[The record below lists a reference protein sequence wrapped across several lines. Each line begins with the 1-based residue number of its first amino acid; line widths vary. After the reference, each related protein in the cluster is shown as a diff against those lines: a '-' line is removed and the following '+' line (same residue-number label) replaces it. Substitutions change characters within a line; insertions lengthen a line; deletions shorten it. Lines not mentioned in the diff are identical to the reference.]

1 MPGFIQITDTHIV
14 APGALAYGRSDTAD
28 ALRRA
33 VATINA
39 KLPLLEGIDCAIV
52 TGDLTDHGT
61 PEEYAHFASIM
72 EGLALPWMAVPGN
85 HDRREAMRAAFSD
98 APWMP
103 DAGPIHWVRDF
114 GPFAV
119 IGLDTL
125 LEGAHHGE
133 LSPGGFDF
141 LQASLADIGSQLVVI
156 ATHHPWMH
164 SGIPAMDADNLH
176 GGAALMAQLEAHPGS
191 ARMISGHVHRAVT
204 GQIGRVTCQ
213 IAPATCHAVLT
224 DHRLGHD
231 PQLVLE
237 PGGIT
242 VCRWMDAAGG
252 GLITDILPMGEHPGP
267 WPFAD

>member
-14 APGALAYGRSDTAD
+14 APGALAYGRSDTAL

-39 KLPLLEGIDCAIV
+39 RLPLLDGVDCVIV

-61 PEEYAHFASIM
+61 PEEYAHFAAIM
-72 EGLALPWMAVPGN
+72 ADLALPWQAVPGN
-85 HDRREAMRAAFSD
+85 HDRRAAMREAFAD

-103 DAGPIHWVRDF
+103 KDGPVHWARDF
-114 GPFAV
+114 GPFSV

-125 LEGAHHGE
+125 LEGAHHGA
-133 LSPGGFDF
+133 LSPEGGAF
-141 LQASLADIGSQLVVI
+141 LDAALEAIAPQPAVI

-176 GGAALMAQLEAHPGS
+176 GGAALMARLEAHPGPV
-191 ARMISGHVHRAVT
+191 RMISGHVHRAVT

-213 IAPATCHAVLT
+213 IAPATCHAVQA
-224 DHRLGHD
+224 DHRAGRE

-242 VCRWMDAAGG
+242 VCRWMDWAGG
-252 GLITDILPMGEHPGP
+252 SLVTDILPTGAFPGP
-267 WPFAD
+267 WPFIG

>member
-14 APGALAYGRSDTAD
+14 PPGALAYGRSDTAE
-28 ALRRA
+28 ALHRA

-39 KLPLLEGIDCAIV
+39 KLPLLDGIDGVIV

-61 PEEYAHFASIM
+61 PEEYTHFAAIM
-72 EGLALPWMAVPGN
+72 ADLGLPWQAVPGN
-85 HDRREAMRAAFSD
+85 HDRREAMRMAFAD

-103 DAGPIHWVRDF
+103 AEGPIHWVRDF
-114 GPFAV
+114 GPFSV

-125 LEGAHHGE
+125 LEGAHHGTLCPE
-133 LSPGGFDF
+133 GAAF
-141 LQASLADIGSQLVVI
+141 LDDSLTAIGTKPAII

-164 SGIPAMDADNLH
+164 TGIRAMDADNLRN
-176 GGAALMAQLEAHPGS
+176 GAALMVRLEAHP
-191 ARMISGHVHRAVT
+191 APVRMISGHVHRAVT

-213 IAPATCHAVLT
+213 IAPATCHTVLT
-224 DHRLGHD
+224 EHRTGQEPL
-231 PQLVLE
+231 LVLE

-242 VCRWMDAAGG
+242 VCHWVAEPGPGLVSDA
-252 GLITDILPMGEHPGP
+252 IPTGEFPGP

>member
-14 APGALAYGRSDTAD
+14 PPGALAYERSDTAE

-39 KLPLLEGIDCAIV
+39 KLPLLDGIDCAIV

-61 PEEYAHFASIM
+61 PEEYAHFAAIM
-72 EGLALPWMAVPGN
+72 AELDLPWQAVPGN
-85 HDRREAMRAAFSD
+85 HDRREAMRGAFAS
-98 APWMP
+98 AEWMP
-103 DAGPIHWVRDF
+103 KDGPIHWVRDF
-114 GPFAV
+114 GPFSV

-125 LEGAHHGE
+125 LEGAHHGK
-133 LSPGGFDF
+133 LSPEGFGF
-141 LQASLADIGSQLVVI
+141 LDAALATIGSQPAVI

-164 SGIPAMDADNLH
+164 TGIRSMDADNLRN
-176 GGAALMAQLEAHPGS
+176 GAAMMVRLEAHP
-191 ARMISGHVHRAVT
+191 ALVRMISGHVHRAVT
-204 GQIGRVTCQ
+204 GHIGRVTCQ
-213 IAPATCHAVLT
+213 ISPATCHAVLT
-224 DHRLGHD
+224 EHRVGQE

-242 VCRWMDAAGG
+242 AFHWVSEPGPGLVSDA
-252 GLITDILPMGEHPGP
+252 IPTGEFAGP